1 MKIKLGISNRHI
13 HLNEE
18 DYELLFGKE
27 EMKVK
32 NKLSQTG
39 QYASNLTVDI
49 KTEKN
54 IIKNV
59 RVIGPIRTYTQLEI
73 SRTDSYTLG
82 IKSPVR
88 ASGNLSGASR
98 VTIIGPNRTISRN
111 CGIIAERHIHLS
123 PEDVEKRNLQNVKE
137 VSVFFNSE
145 KQTLFLNVKLKVED
159 KGVWELHLD
168 TDEANAAML
177 KEQDIGEVLIIK

>member
-49 KTEKN
+49 KTEKKHHKKCSSN
-54 IIKNV
+54 WTNSNL
-59 RVIGPIRTYTQLEI
+59 YT
-73 SRTDSYTLG
+73 T
-82 IKSPVR
+82 
-88 ASGNLSGASR
+88 
-98 VTIIGPNRTISRN
+98 
-111 CGIIAERHIHLS
+111 
-123 PEDVEKRNLQNVKE
+123 
-137 VSVFFNSE
+137 
-145 KQTLFLNVKLKVED
+145 
-159 KGVWELHLD
+159 
-168 TDEANAAML
+168 
-177 KEQDIGEVLIIK
+177 